1 MQIRKRDG
9 RIEKFNNLKI
19 KEAIKKAY
27 ISTGQKYDNEILN
40 KIASQVEEKCYKK
53 INVDLK
59 NNTTDKSILKFDTPK
74 IPTVEEI
81 QNLVEIILMDI
92 NPIVAKSYIRYRYKR
107 EVAREYTNEFFDEI
121 GKKLSGK
128 YVQNQNANVDE
139 ASFGGRIGE
148 ATSHMMK
155 TYALNF
161 LMSPMSKKNHEE
173 NMIYIHD
180 LDHYAIG
187 DHNCFE
193 RKTKFITS
201 QGVKSFYDFNDND
214 LVTVL
219 GPDGNW
225 YPAIVKYYGKQPI
238 NYYTFKKNK
247 TEIRIGA
254 TPNHRWINQHGE
266 FQEGLN
272 VKDKLFESPWIWE
285 EFDFNNLTFE
295 GKKYWCYGF
304 VMGDGSLET
313 KYIKS
318 LNKYDKTG
326 KSRVKLC
333 KNKAKYL
340 QRFQSVGWGLNCK
353 ISEPEITGI
362 TFNKTIPNFDDLPLE
377 YLIAFIHGLYDA
389 DGVKALASNTG
400 KPIYSIQFSNKEL
413 CNFVE
418 KYFPVAGL
426 YINSIRDLTGQKTN
440 FGIRKYTKT
449 YQFFGE
455 KSSKF
460 TWYVSSIEPINN
472 LVDVWCL
479 EVDNIHAFVL
489 ENGIPTGNCM
499 SIPFDKLLANG
510 FNTRQ
515 TDVRPANSVSTAFQ
529 LVAVIFQL
537 QSLQQFGGT
546 SATHLD
552 WTMVPYVRKSFFK
565 HFKNA
570 LDYLYNSNS
579 EWLIAAIEND
589 KIENISIDD
598 KLYDYNKD
606 AQRYALQMTLKEIN
620 QSVEG
625 LYHNLNYWGD

>member
-9 RIEKFNNLKI
+9 RIEEFNNLKI

-40 KIASQVEEKCYKK
+40 KIASQVEDKCYKK

-59 NNTTDKSILKFDTPK
+59 DNTDQPIFTFDTSK

-81 QNLVEIILMDI
+81 QNLVEVILMDI

-180 LDHYAIG
+180 LDHYPVG
-187 DHNCFE
+187 DH
-193 RKTKFITS
+193 
-201 QGVKSFYDFNDND
+201 
-214 LVTVL
+214 
-219 GPDGNW
+219 
-225 YPAIVKYYGKQPI
+225 
-238 NYYTFKKNK
+238 
-247 TEIRIGA
+247 
-254 TPNHRWINQHGE
+254 
-266 FQEGLN
+266 
-272 VKDKLFESPWIWE
+272 
-285 EFDFNNLTFE
+285 
-295 GKKYWCYGF
+295 
-304 VMGDGSLET
+304 
-313 KYIKS
+313 
-318 LNKYDKTG
+318 
-326 KSRVKLC
+326 
-333 KNKAKYL
+333 
-340 QRFQSVGWGLNCK
+340 
-353 ISEPEITGI
+353 
-362 TFNKTIPNFDDLPLE
+362 
-377 YLIAFIHGLYDA
+377 
-389 DGVKALASNTG
+389 
-400 KPIYSIQFSNKEL
+400 
-413 CNFVE
+413 
-418 KYFPVAGL
+418 
-426 YINSIRDLTGQKTN
+426 
-440 FGIRKYTKT
+440 
-449 YQFFGE
+449 
-455 KSSKF
+455 
-460 TWYVSSIEPINN
+460 
-472 LVDVWCL
+472 
-479 EVDNIHAFVL
+479 
-489 ENGIPTGNCM
+489 NCM

-606 AQRYALQMTLKEIN
+606 AQNYALQMTLKEIN

-625 LYHNLNYWGD
+625 LYHNLNY